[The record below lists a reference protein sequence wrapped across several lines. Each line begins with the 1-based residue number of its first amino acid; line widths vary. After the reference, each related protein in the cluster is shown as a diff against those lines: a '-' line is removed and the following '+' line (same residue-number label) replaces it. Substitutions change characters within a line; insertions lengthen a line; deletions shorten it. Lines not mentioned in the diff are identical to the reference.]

1 MTVATQTSF
10 EAIAQTDPEILPA
23 MQAEVLRQQSTIE
36 LIASENHVSRAV
48 LEALGWGEA
57 T

>member
-10 EAIAQTDPEILPA
+10 EAIAETDPEILPA
-23 MQAEVLRQQSTIE
+23 MQAEVARQQSTIE

-48 LEALGWGEA
+48 LEALGSVF
-57 T
+57 